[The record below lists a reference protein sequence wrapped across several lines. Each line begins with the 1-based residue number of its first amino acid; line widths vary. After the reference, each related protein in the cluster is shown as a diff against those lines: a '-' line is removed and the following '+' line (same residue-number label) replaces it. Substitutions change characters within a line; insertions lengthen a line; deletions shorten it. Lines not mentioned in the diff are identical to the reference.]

1 MPFQPPPRPL
11 PVLASVLAAAGIA
24 LAVASCSRLTPIGPT
39 PPAPRDLGSPIILQA
54 IRNQPPT
61 PAGGCPGGWAALS
74 VPGTARTCYRKLGP
88 PVTITSAGVS
98 PVISGPRVSPPGPP
112 GPAGQQS
119 GPPSYGFAVAVPPGD
134 VAAVTAVIRQA
145 YDSRGAL
152 DISVAGKTWAA
163 PQVFKPFP
171 GQQFQIFLPSR
182 SQILRLRR
190 ILVPPS

>member
-1 MPFQPPPRPL
+1 MPGRLGRALRAGHSQNVLPQARPAGNDHL
-11 PVLASVLAAAGIA
+11 RRGLAGHFRPASV
-24 LAVASCSRLTPIGPT
+24 
-39 PPAPRDLGSPIILQA
+39 
-54 IRNQPPT
+54 
-61 PAGGCPGGWAALS
+61 PAGPA
-74 VPGTARTCYRKLGP
+74 
-88 PVTITSAGVS
+88 
-98 PVISGPRVSPPGPP
+98 